1 MYGVID
7 IGANTI
13 RLAIYN
19 INEQGDINEILN
31 KKKVVGLA
39 RYIEN
44 EIMLEK
50 GIDRAVDTL
59 IELKRIADKNNA
71 ELTVFAT
78 APFRNINNL
87 REVLGRI
94 KQETDIS
101 VTVLSGEQEAFYDY
115 VAATYNKDISDGVI
129 VDIGGGSTELI
140 FVHEGDIEKAVSIPI
155 GSLNTYTKYISDIFP
170 SVEELKKIKKIIT
183 KQLDKIKLEKMD
195 YKVAY
200 GIGGT
205 IRGAMKLHRDMYNIK
220 GQEKELTL
228 KNLKK
233 MLKSYDDDSKAF
245 ISEIIDIIPDR
256 VHTLIPGMI
265 ILRTIMKYY
274 NSEKIILSD
283 YGIREGFVIGNI
295 INSKL
300 DSETE
305 RELEEVVEES
315 RGEALEELDEITEE
329 KIIKKQSIDI
339 DELMDY
345 QERK

>member
-19 INEQGDINEILN
+19 ISKQGEINEILN

-39 RYIEN
+39 RYIDN
-44 EIMLEK
+44 ELMSEK

-71 ELTVFAT
+71 TLTVFAT
-78 APFRNINNL
+78 APFRNINNS

-94 KQETDIS
+94 KQETDID

-115 VAATYNKDISDGVI
+115 VAATYNKDIDEGII

-140 FVHEGDIEKAVSIPI
+140 FVHDGDIEKAVSIPI

-170 SVEELKKIKKIIT
+170 SAEELKKIKKIII
-183 KQLDKIKLEKMD
+183 KQLDKIKLEKKE

-205 IRGAMKLHRDMYNIK
+205 IRGTMKLHRDIYNMR
-220 GQEKELTL
+220 GEEKEIML
-228 KNLKK
+228 KSLKK
-233 MLKSYDDDSKAF
+233 MLKSYLEDSKAF
-245 ISEIIDIIPDR
+245 ISEIIDVVPDR

-265 ILRTIMKYY
+265 ILKTIMKYY
-274 NSEKIILSD
+274 KSDKIILSD

-295 INSKL
+295 INSRL
-300 DSETE
+300 DSEKETK
-305 RELEEVVEES
+305 LEEVIEEC
-315 RGEALEELDEITEE
+315 REEALEELEEITEE
-329 KIIKKQSIDI
+329 KNNIQREIDSDKEI
-339 DELMDY
+339 NE
-345 QERK
+345 

>member
-13 RLAIYN
+13 RLAIYS
-19 INEQGDINEILN
+19 INEQGEINEIIN

-44 EIMLEK
+44 DLMTEK

-59 IELKRIADKNNA
+59 IELKRIADKNKA
-71 ELTVFAT
+71 IVTVFAT
-78 APFRNINNL
+78 APFRNINNS
-87 REVLGRI
+87 RELLGRI
-94 KQETDIS
+94 KQETDID
-101 VTVLSGEQEAFYDY
+101 VDVVVLSGEQEAFYDY
-115 VAATYNKDISDGVI
+115 VAATYNKNIDEGLI
-129 VDIGGGSTELI
+129 VDVGGGSTELI
-140 FVHEGDIEKAVSIPI
+140 FVHDGDIEKAVSIPI

-170 SVEELKKIKKIIT
+170 TAEELKKIKKIIT
-183 KQLDKIKLEKMD
+183 KQLEKIQLEKKD
-195 YKVAY
+195 YKLAY

-205 IRGAMKLHRDMYNIK
+205 IRGTMKLHRDIYNIRSE
-220 GQEKELTL
+220 EKELTL
-228 KNLKK
+228 KDLKK
-233 MLKSYDDDSKAF
+233 MLKSYSDDSKAF
-245 ISEIIDIIPDR
+245 IADIIDVVPDR

-305 RELEEVVEES
+305 KELEEIVEES
-315 RGEALEELDEITEE
+315 KEEVIDNLTEE
-329 KIIKKQSIDI
+329 KITKNNQ
-339 DELMDY
+339 
-345 QERK
+345 